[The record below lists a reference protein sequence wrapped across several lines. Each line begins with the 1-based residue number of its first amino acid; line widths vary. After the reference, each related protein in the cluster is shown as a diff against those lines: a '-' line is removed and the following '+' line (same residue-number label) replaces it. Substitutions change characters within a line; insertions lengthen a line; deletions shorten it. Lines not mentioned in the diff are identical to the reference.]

1 MMEIIIK
8 TILIVFNVLFIL
20 GSARDFN
27 NDNTKEHNSLGYI
40 CFLFFELIILVV
52 II

>member
-27 NDNTKEHNSLGYI
+27 NDNTKEHNSLAYI
-40 CFLFFELIILVV
+40 CFLFCEIIILVV

>member
-1 MMEIIIK
+1 MVEIIIK
-8 TILIVFNVLFIL
+8 TILIVFNVLFML

-27 NDNTKEHNSLGYI
+27 NDNSKEHNSLGYI

-52 II
+52 ML

>member
-1 MMEIIIK
+1 MIEIIIK
-8 TILIVFNVLFIL
+8 TILIVFNVLFML

-27 NDNTKEHNSLGYI
+27 NDNSKEQESLGYI
-40 CFLFFELIILVV
+40 CFLFIELIILVV